1 MFIRIFKYSIKNILR
16 NKFLS
21 FSSVLVFILLMFFIN
36 ILLVVHN
43 VSFKLIDSINSK
55 MSISLYLKDNY
66 DKNSL
71 DVIKF
76 INNLK
81 NISGWIEVE
90 YKDKDKLLEE
100 VWKTDPKL
108 VWILENENPLPNSIF
123 IWNIWLEQYPK
134 VNIEIQKNVSI
145 IDNFSGNDDNSYTNY
160 KEQYSRILKVISILN
175 ILKISLYVVIAI
187 FLLSISIIVYSI
199 IWNFIY
205 YYRDEIYITN
215 LVWWSKF
222 FIYGPFVLQWMI
234 YTLISFIFSAVLFK
248 LLINNINFIIWYDNS
263 LDFILEN
270 IYYLFFY
277 ELIIFMFI
285 WAFSWYMSSKK
296 YVN

>member
-21 FSSVLVFILLMFFIN
+21 FSSVLVLILLMFFIN
-36 ILLVVHN
+36 ILLVVYN

>member
-21 FSSVLVFILLMFFIN
+21 FSSVLVLILLMFFIN